1 MKSKKQS
8 IVRLTGRL
16 LVQTSRLSWSGYY
29 KSLTAIFG
37 TTTVLA
43 DIIRDVNI
51 IYRIIGVSI
60 LLVPIL
66 IGSILHR
73 SDYYA
78 ELIAEYGYCKILSSE
93 SLREEIM
100 SLCEGGLREEDIRQ
114 LVRDEMEE
122 EVFRRTDITQRLY
135 QKLKTD
141 IPIQS
146 NEPR

>member
-1 MKSKKQS
+1 M
-8 IVRLTGRL
+8 
-16 LVQTSRLSWSGYY
+16 
-29 KSLTAIFG
+29 
-37 TTTVLA
+37 A

>member
-1 MKSKKQS
+1 
-8 IVRLTGRL
+8 
-16 LVQTSRLSWSGYY
+16 
-29 KSLTAIFG
+29 
-37 TTTVLA
+37 
-43 DIIRDVNI
+43 
-51 IYRIIGVSI
+51 
-60 LLVPIL
+60 
-66 IGSILHR
+66 
-73 SDYYA
+73 
-78 ELIAEYGYCKILSSE
+78 
-93 SLREEIM
+93 M